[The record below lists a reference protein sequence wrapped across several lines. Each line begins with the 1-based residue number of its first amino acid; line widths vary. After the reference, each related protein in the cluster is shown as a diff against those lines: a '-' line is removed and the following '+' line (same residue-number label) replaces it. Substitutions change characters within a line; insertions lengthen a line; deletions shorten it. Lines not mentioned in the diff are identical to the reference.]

1 MVDNDIYNA
10 AHDKNGMKIYNAV
23 EKIMKHLISKIH
35 CELMTGLIKQILSL
49 YA

>member
-1 MVDNDIYNA
+1 MVDDIYNE

-23 EKIMKHLISKIH
+23 VKIIKHLISKIH
-35 CELMTGLIKQILSL
+35 CELMTELMKQVLSL

>member
-1 MVDNDIYNA
+1 MVDDIYNA

-23 EKIMKHLISKIH
+23 VKIMKHLISKIH
-35 CELMTGLIKQILSL
+35 YEPMTEFIKQVLGL